1 MGVTEEVCTSFN
13 QVNSLLS
20 TGEKHKNIACTNFN
34 QRSSRSHSV
43 YSLLSFR
50 VIIESKNSSGRP
62 DVSVAALNLIDL
74 AGSESADVHGPASSA
89 ARAREMKYINRVCSI

>member
-34 QRSSRSHSV
+34 QRSSRSHSM
-43 YSLLSFR
+43 YQPPSFR
-50 VIIESKNSSGRP
+50 VIIESRNSSGHTE
-62 DVSVAALNLIDL
+62 VSVAALNLIDL
-74 AGSESADVHGPASSA
+74 AGSESADVHSPASSV
-89 ARAREMKYINRVCSI
+89 ARSREMRYINRVGSK